1 MANIG
6 SNSKPAY
13 VYDAGTDTW
22 IPIGPG
28 EHTHDYVEKSTLT
41 TTGDL
46 VYASAANTPARLGI
60 GSTGNVLT
68 VSGGAP
74 AWASPA
80 GGMTLL
86 DSGTLSGASVTTA
99 TLATT
104 YNNLLVYLVDFLPE
118 TDAATMRIRFNGD
131 SGSNY
136 RSTTTV
142 SMTFEGFTDTSGQV
156 SSNCDNEV
164 TQNLSEI
171 SIPNYANTVTWKF
184 AFCNDIVVNPSS
196 TTNFNAGNRKV
207 FWGNTSAITSITF
220 LYSSGNHTSGNYYV
234 YGVK

>member
-1 MANIG
+1 MTIG
-6 SNSKPAY
+6 RIPSVEGGIQPTIF
-13 VYDAGTDTW
+13 DAKAD
-22 IPIGPG
+22 I
-28 EHTHDYVEKSTLT
+28 LT
-41 TTGDL
+41 AT
-46 VYASAANTPARLGI
+46 AADTPARLAVGAND
-60 GSTGNVLT
+60 TVLT
-68 VSGGAP
+68 ADSSTATGLK
-74 AWASPA
+74 WAAVAA

-104 YNNLLVYLVDFLPE
+104 YNNLLVYLVDFLPA
-118 TDAATMRIRFNGD
+118 TDSATMRIRFNGD

-156 SSNCDNEV
+156 SSNCDNAV

-184 AFCNDIVVNPSS
+184 AFCNDLVVNPST

-207 FWGNTSAITSITF
+207 FWGNTNAITSITF
-220 LYSSGNHTSGNYYV
+220 LYSSGDHTSGNYYV